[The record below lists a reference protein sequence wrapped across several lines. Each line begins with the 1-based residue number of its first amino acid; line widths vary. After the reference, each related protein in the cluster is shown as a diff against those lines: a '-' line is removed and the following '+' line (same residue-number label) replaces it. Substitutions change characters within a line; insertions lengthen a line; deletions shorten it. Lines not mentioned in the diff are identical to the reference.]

1 MRSTQGVKPDGFA
14 GTTLALAVMLLTT
27 TVSVRAQEA
36 MEAPQPALPPISGTA
51 TDVPGLP
58 APAGT
63 PESPAAPARPSFT
76 PGGPELLPGVLD
88 SQIQKC
94 WAVPVMKGDPAE
106 GGVARIRVKLS
117 PDGSLAAP
125 PAIIDKP
132 AGRLGGVFAE
142 SAAAAI
148 TKCAPYKLPPEQYE
162 SWKDMM
168 VVFDTLD
175 F

>member
-1 MRSTQGVKPDGFA
+1 M
-14 GTTLALAVMLLTT
+14 ALAALLLSAP
-27 TVSVRAQEA
+27 VAGWAQEA
-36 MEAPQPALPPISGTA
+36 MEAPQPDLPPISGTA

-58 APAGT
+58 APAGVAPDGAASDAAT
-63 PESPAAPARPSFT
+63 SPASPVRPSFV

-94 WAVPVMKGDPAE
+94 WSVPVMTGDLAE
-106 GGVARIRVKLS
+106 GGIARIRVTFL

-162 SWKDMM
+162 SWKD
-168 VVFDTLD
+168 VTLIFDTLD